1 MKNYYKDGV
10 AAGQDLLTS
19 PSAMRAKLDA
29 VNAYFQGLNRD
40 VRAAADSTTPA
51 RVEFGRQW
59 EAFFTSWKAFYAD
72 STDSILSSVPIVS
85 PLWWGS
91 TLTRAE
97 SFERDLLAWKA
108 RFESLGGRTTAPS
121 PVPQATVTSALG
133 GLLKWVA
140 IAAAVGTVGYLITRV
155 VK

>member
-1 MKNYYKDGV
+1 MKNYYRDGV
-10 AAGQDLLTS
+10 AAGQDAFTG
-19 PSAMRAKLDA
+19 PTAMRAKLDV

-40 VRAAADSTTPA
+40 VLAAADSTVPA

-59 EAFFTSWKAFYAD
+59 ATYFETWKSFFAD
-72 STDSILSSVPIVS
+72 STETLLSSVPLIS

-108 RFESLGGRTTAPS
+108 RFQALGGRTTAPS
-121 PVPQATVTSALG
+121 PVPQETVTSAIG